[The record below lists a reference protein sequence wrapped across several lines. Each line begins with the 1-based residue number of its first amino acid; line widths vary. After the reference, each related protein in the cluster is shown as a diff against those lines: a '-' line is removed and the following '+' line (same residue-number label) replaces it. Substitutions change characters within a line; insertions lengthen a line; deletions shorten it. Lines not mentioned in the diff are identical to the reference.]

1 VHHIKQRSDFLKK
14 YLTGNRLS
22 VEFELLQC
30 NIFPVLERLHP
41 RLQNLF
47 DNLFLETQMYA
58 TPEQF
63 AATNKASVDALFTIA
78 HAQFAAFERLS
89 ALNFNTTKVAFE
101 DSVNQAKALLSVK
114 DAQEFVNLSAASAQ
128 PALEKAIAYS
138 RNVYEV
144 ATQTQA
150 EVTKLA
156 ETQAAEMNK
165 TVVSLMD
172 KLTKNAP
179 AGSDVAV
186 AAVKSAMAA
195 ANSAYDSFTKVVKQ
209 ATDMAEANVTAATA
223 TVVKDAGKKK
233 AA

>member
-1 VHHIKQRSDFLKK
+1 
-14 YLTGNRLS
+14 
-22 VEFELLQC
+22 
-30 NIFPVLERLHP
+30 
-41 RLQNLF
+41 
-47 DNLFLETQMYA
+47 MYA

-63 AATNKASVDALFTIA
+63 AAANKASVDALFTIA
-78 HAQFAAFERLS
+78 QAQFAAFERLS
-89 ALNFNTTKVAFE
+89 ALNFNTTKMAFE
-101 DSVNQAKALLSVK
+101 DGVSQAKALMSVK
-114 DAQEFVNLSAASAQ
+114 DAQELVNLSATSTQ

-138 RNVYEV
+138 RSVYEV

-172 KLTKNAP
+172 KLSKNAP

-209 ATDMAEANVTAATA
+209 ATDMAEANVTAATT
-223 TVVKDAGKKK
+223 TVVKQAGKKK

>member
-1 VHHIKQRSDFLKK
+1 
-14 YLTGNRLS
+14 
-22 VEFELLQC
+22 
-30 NIFPVLERLHP
+30 
-41 RLQNLF
+41 
-47 DNLFLETQMYA
+47 MYA

-63 AATNKASVDALFTIA
+63 AAANKASVDALFTIA

-89 ALNFNTTKVAFE
+89 ALNFNTTKAAFE

-114 DAQEFVNLSAASAQ
+114 DAQEFVNLAAASAQ
-128 PALEKAIAYS
+128 PALEKATAYS
-138 RNVYEV
+138 RSVYEV

-165 TVVSLMD
+165 TVVALLD

-179 AGSDVAV
+179 AGSDFGV
-186 AAVKSAMAA
+186 AAFKSAMAA
-195 ANSAYDSFTKVVKQ
+195 ANTAYNSFTKVVKQ
-209 ATDMAEANVTAATA
+209 ATDVAEANVTAAAT
-223 TVVKDAGKKK
+223 TVVKEAGKQK

>member
-1 VHHIKQRSDFLKK
+1 
-14 YLTGNRLS
+14 
-22 VEFELLQC
+22 
-30 NIFPVLERLHP
+30 
-41 RLQNLF
+41 
-47 DNLFLETQMYA
+47 MYA

-63 AATNKASVDALFTIA
+63 AAANKASVDALFSIA
-78 HAQFAAFERLS
+78 QAQFAAFERLS
-89 ALNFNTTKVAFE
+89 ALNFNTTKTAFE
-101 DSVNQAKALLSVK
+101 DSVSQAKALLSVK
-114 DAQEFVNLSAASAQ
+114 DAQELVNLSATSAQ

-156 ETQAAEMNK
+156 EAQAAEMNK

-223 TVVKDAGKKK
+223 TVVKQAAKKK

>member
-1 VHHIKQRSDFLKK
+1 
-14 YLTGNRLS
+14 
-22 VEFELLQC
+22 
-30 NIFPVLERLHP
+30 
-41 RLQNLF
+41 
-47 DNLFLETQMYA
+47 MYA

-63 AATNKASVDALFTIA
+63 SAANKAAVDVLISIA
-78 HAQFAAFERLS
+78 NAQFAAFERLS
-89 ALNFNTTKVAFE
+89 ALNFNTTKAAFE
-101 DSVNQAKALLSVK
+101 DGVTQAKALLSVK
-114 DAQEFVNLSAASAQ
+114 DAQELVNLSASSAQ

-165 TVVSLMD
+165 TVGSLLD

-209 ATDMAEANVTAATA
+209 ATDLAEANVTAATA
-223 TVVKDAGKKK
+223 TVVKEASKKK

>member
-1 VHHIKQRSDFLKK
+1 
-14 YLTGNRLS
+14 
-22 VEFELLQC
+22 
-30 NIFPVLERLHP
+30 
-41 RLQNLF
+41 
-47 DNLFLETQMYA
+47 MYA

-63 AATNKASVDALFTIA
+63 TSANKASVDSLFTIA
-78 HAQFAAFERLS
+78 QAQFAAFERRS
-89 ALNFNTTKVAFE
+89 ALNFNTTKAAFE
-101 DSVNQAKALLSVK
+101 DGVSQTKALLSVK
-114 DAQEFVNLSAASAQ
+114 DAQELVSLSTAAAQ
-128 PALEKAIAYS
+128 PALEKAITYS

-209 ATDMAEANVTAATA
+209 ASDLAEANVTAATSS
-223 TVVKDAGKKK
+223 VVKEAGKKK

>member
-1 VHHIKQRSDFLKK
+1 
-14 YLTGNRLS
+14 
-22 VEFELLQC
+22 
-30 NIFPVLERLHP
+30 
-41 RLQNLF
+41 
-47 DNLFLETQMYA
+47 MYA

-63 AATNKASVDALFTIA
+63 AAANKASVDALFSIA
-78 HAQFAAFERLS
+78 QAQFAAFERLS
-89 ALNFNTTKVAFE
+89 ALNFNTTKTVFE
-101 DSVNQAKALLSVK
+101 DGVNQAKALMSIK
-114 DAQEFVNLSAASAQ
+114 DAQEFVNLSATSAQ
-128 PALEKAIAYS
+128 PALEKVIAYS

-156 ETQAAEMNK
+156 EAQAAEVNK

-172 KLTKNAP
+172 KLSKNAP

-223 TVVKDAGKKK
+223 TVVKQASKKK